1 VARGEAR
8 QERHTPE
15 IPRGHA
21 TTTLG
26 SVTTTQARAR
36 LGRSVRVL
44 VAVTASLSLFVGI
57 ATAVATVRWVQLRRI
72 GISDDFHRADPSG
85 SPTPA
90 PAGPCADQA
99 CNYLVLGS
107 DSRTGL
113 SPDEYGTNDD
123 IGGTSRADTIMLV
136 HTDPRLRKAIVVSF
150 PRDLWVEI
158 PGEGH
163 DRINTAFEGG
173 VEHGGPQLTA
183 QTVANLTGLPI
194 HHYLYVDLNGFRNI
208 VDTLGGVD
216 MCIPAYNVNTPG
228 WLPAT
233 APDGRQTQVY
243 VGDIGRIADPNAGL
257 NIEPGCQR
265 LDGKQAL
272 AYVRARHLPC
282 DHIPDF
288 ARIGRQQQFLRAVVN
303 QMLKPSMVVK
313 APSYV
318 SPVLQGLRRD
328 AGFLP
333 SELVYLVG
341 QLRGLSTGAVD
352 FRVVPSVAA
361 REGEKAVLKMV
372 PAATKIFEAIRKG
385 RPIGTIGTRLQST
398 PPSEANTTVAVIDAR
413 SGGKALQVEDM
424 LGDAGF
430 DISPGI
436 QGAEKEPADVGGAAI
451 LFRPGGDAY
460 AKVVSSYLPNLP
472 LIESDVL
479 RGAHVA
485 IVVPAS
491 YVPSPPDQGGAGGS
505 EAECPPSAG

>member
-1 VARGEAR
+1 MA
-8 QERHTPE
+8 ER
-15 IPRGHA
+15 ISGHG
-21 TTTLG
+21 TL
-26 SVTTTQARAR
+26 SRT
-36 LGRSVRVL
+36 L
-44 VAVTASLSLFVGI
+44 VGVTASVALLVGLV
-57 ATAVATVRWVQLRRI
+57 TAGLTVRWVQLR
-72 GISDDFHRADPSG
+72 GFGTDDTFHRVGPSG
-85 SPTPA
+85 SPTPT
-90 PAGPCADQA
+90 PTGPCADQA

-107 DSRTGL
+107 DSRAGL
-113 SPDEYGTNDD
+113 AADEYGTNDD
-123 IGGTSRADTIMLV
+123 IGGISRADTIMLV
-136 HTDPRLRKAIVVSF
+136 HTDPRLGKAIVLSF

-158 PGEGH
+158 PGKGH
-163 DRINTAFEGG
+163 ARINTAFEGG

-183 QTVANLTGLPI
+183 QTVSNLTGLPI
-194 HHYLYVDLNGFRNI
+194 DHYLYVDLNGFRNI

-216 MCIPAYNVNTPG
+216 MCIPAYHVNTPG

-233 APDGRQTQVY
+233 APDGQQTQVY

-257 NIEPGCQR
+257 NIAPGCQR
-265 LDGKQAL
+265 LDGKHAL

-303 QMLKPSMVVK
+303 QMLKPGVVVK

-318 SPVLQGLRRD
+318 APILEGLRRD

-341 QLRGLSTGAVD
+341 QLRGLSTGAVE

-361 REGEKAVLKMV
+361 LEGEKSVLKMV
-372 PAATKIFEAIRKG
+372 PTARRIFDAIRHG
-385 RPIGTIGTRLQST
+385 RPIGGIGTRLLGT

-413 SGGKALQVEDM
+413 SMGKAVEVEDV

-436 QGAEKEPADVGGAAI
+436 LGVEEKPANVHRAAI

-460 AKVVSSYLPNLP
+460 AKVVGAYFPNLP
-472 LIESDVL
+472 QIESGSL
-479 RGAHVA
+479 RGAHAA

-491 YVPSPPDQGGAGGS
+491 YVPAPPEQGGAGGAD
-505 EAECPPSAG
+505 AECPTPVG